1 MLLYL
6 TVSVHDD
13 KEFVPLNHSPG
24 ESCTDEDHIEI
35 QMDDLEEGDGDGPH
49 LHPEQLRKG
58 SQLPVI
64 NKEMLKNLNRSV
76 SIDLTENCNKCFC
89 IIIGNDSK

>member
-1 MLLYL
+1 MYL

-24 ESCTDEDHIEI
+24 ESCTDEGHIEI